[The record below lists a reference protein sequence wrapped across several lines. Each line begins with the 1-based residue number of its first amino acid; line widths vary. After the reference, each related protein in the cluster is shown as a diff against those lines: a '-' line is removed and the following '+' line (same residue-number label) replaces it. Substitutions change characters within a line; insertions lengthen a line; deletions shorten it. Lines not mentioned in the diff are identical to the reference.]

1 MKSIAQ
7 KRGRNATLA
16 ESFVTNSTSITA
28 REALDHGIADIV
40 AEDYA
45 DLLRQLDGREV
56 ETASENV
63 TLNTREAE
71 IEEIPL
77 SPREDFLHI
86 LSDPNIA
93 YILFILGFYG
103 LIFELSSPGAVLPGV
118 VGGICILL
126 ALWSFQALTVS
137 TAGLAL
143 IVFAILLFV
152 AETQVSSHGVLGVGG
167 AISLFLGSIFL
178 IDVEKEPFV
187 QISLNLIL
195 LVTLLTVLFF
205 VIVVGFV
212 IKAHKRKPTIGASAM
227 VGMLGVTKSELDPEG
242 DVFVRGELWKARADK
257 TIKKDRKVKV
267 IRVENLVLVV
277 EEAEED
283 V

>member
-1 MKSIAQ
+1 
-7 KRGRNATLA
+7 
-16 ESFVTNSTSITA
+16 VTNSTSITA

-63 TLNTREAE
+63 TLSTREAE

-227 VGMLGVTKSELDPEG
+227 VGMIGVTKSELDPEG